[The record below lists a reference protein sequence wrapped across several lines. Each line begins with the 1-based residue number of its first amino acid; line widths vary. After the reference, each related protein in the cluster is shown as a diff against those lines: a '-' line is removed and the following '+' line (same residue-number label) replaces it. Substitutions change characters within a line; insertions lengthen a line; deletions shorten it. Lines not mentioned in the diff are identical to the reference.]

1 MLRSLWLG
9 RNLLQSTDD
18 TRLHHQL
25 APMNIFY
32 ETGLSQVSIS
42 VVIKTRISFKLFPG
56 YYRRLSIQGSHAQHD
71 NICCSSEFH
80 YKRKRWK
87 NLCRRWLQR
96 NGRYWW
102 ILRRSLKTNVR
113 ILLALS
119 LKYIVSKQ
127 SVSPKLVVKKQQI
140 LLLADSSFSQAWISS
155 L

>member
-1 MLRSLWLG
+1 MTVELLSFWKEARRFAPRLCNFKLNFSSTIKVMLRSLWLG

-25 APMNIFY
+25 SPMNIFY
-32 ETGLSQVSIS
+32 EPGLSQVSIS
-42 VVIKTRISFKLFPG
+42 VIIKTRISFKLFPG

-102 ILRRSLKTNVR
+102 ILRFGEDLCENSTSLELEN
-113 ILLALS
+113 I
-119 LKYIVSKQ
+119 YC
-127 SVSPKLVVKKQQI
+127 
-140 LLLADSSFSQAWISS
+140 
-155 L
+155 